1 MRSSNNLKTMNPKN
15 IKKAEDFKDEEEITV
30 YKAKI
35 IENINRSR
43 NYLSTFE
50 DNLKQM
56 YELETGDIIDF
67 SRGLYTHSAILG
79 KHLD

>member
-1 MRSSNNLKTMNPKN
+1 MNPKN
-15 IKKAEDFKDEEEITV
+15 IKKAGDFKNDEEITV

-67 SRGLYTHSAILG
+67 NRGIYSHSAIFG
-79 KHLD
+79 KKT

>member
-79 KHLD
+79 KQLD

>member
-1 MRSSNNLKTMNPKN
+1 MRSSNNLESMTPKT
-15 IKKAEDFKDEEEITV
+15 IKIAVDFKAEEEITV
-30 YKAKI
+30 YKARI

-43 NYLSTFE
+43 NYLRTFE

-67 SRGLYTHSAILG
+67 NRGLYTHSAILG
-79 KHLD
+79 K